1 MSIEGIDTQNVRDI
15 GRGESAEPNGV
26 VLDIADLHAGYGE
39 VPVLHGVSL
48 QLFEGEAIGIVGH
61 NGMGKTTLIKTIIG
75 LLPARSGKIVID
87 GVDVTSWAA
96 HERSRLGVAYVPQ
109 GRGILPG
116 LSAHEN
122 LRLAWTPDSGETEER
137 AVDRVL
143 TIFPRLT
150 RLLERRGGAL
160 SGGEQQILAL
170 ARALVSMPWL
180 LLLDEPSEGIQP
192 SIVQEIGGLL
202 TMLRDKHRLSMLIV
216 EQNLELVLD
225 VATRIVLVER
235 GRITRELDPQAVRGG
250 AIADLV
256 GLGGARLSQA
266 PPSLAVVPSALAA
279 AANAPRGK
287 GAEGMPPNAVRPES
301 SAARSPSP
309 SRNGA
314 TAVRN
319 RYSAPPA
326 PAAVTSLGGPMSTV
340 RRPTL
345 EQMHDIVS
353 SLHMSMSQ
361 GEVAEYLD
369 VLEGTFQA
377 YDRVNQLPDY
387 LPPVRY
393 PRTPGY
399 RPGLNENPL
408 NAWAV
413 KTEVRGAPHGPLS
426 GKKIVLK
433 DNICLAGVP
442 MMNGASTLEGY
453 VPDIDATVVTRILDA
468 GGTIVGKAHCEY
480 FCLSGGSHTSAL
492 GPVHN
497 PYKHGYSAG
506 GSSSGCGAL
515 VGAGEV
521 EMAIGGDQGGSI
533 RMPAAYSG
541 CYGMKA
547 THGLVPYT
555 GVMPIEATID
565 HTGPMTATVADN
577 ALLLEVI
584 AGPDGLDPRQHDVQ
598 PEKYSFTT
606 GLGRGLSGIRIGLVN
621 EGFGWPSSEP
631 DVDAKVREAAERLR
645 AAGALVEPVSI
656 PMHRDG
662 AAIWT
667 PIALEG
673 LVAQMMHGNGMG
685 FNWKGLYTTS
695 LLDAHANWRSRADE
709 LSRTLKI
716 SMLAGEYF
724 IKHHRGHFYAKAQ
737 NLSRLLRKS
746 YDDVLARY
754 DLLMMPTL
762 PMKATPLPPANAPL
776 ALWCQRGFEML
787 PNTCPYDVTGH
798 PAMSVPC
805 GMSDGL
811 PVSLM
816 FVGKHYAETTIYRAA
831 HAFEQLGDWRNF

>member
-1 MSIEGIDTQNVRDI
+1 MSIRETDDADGHVTI
-15 GRGESAEPNGV
+15 RGEDAGADGV
-26 VLDIADLHAGYGE
+26 VLEITDLHAGYGE
-39 VPVLHGVSL
+39 VPVLRGMSL
-48 QLFEGEAIGIVGH
+48 RLHEGEAIGIVGH
-61 NGMGKTTLIKTIIG
+61 NGMGKTTLLRTIMG
-75 LLPARSGKIVID
+75 LLRATGGNIVVD
-87 GVDVTSWAA
+87 GVDVTTWAA
-96 HERSRLGVAYVPQ
+96 HERSRLGIAYVPQ

-137 AVDRVL
+137 AIERVL
-143 TIFPRLT
+143 GIFQRLT
-150 RLLERRGGAL
+150 RLLDRRGGAL

-170 ARALVSMPWL
+170 ARALVSLPWL
-180 LLLDEPSEGIQP
+180 LVLDEPSEGIQP
-192 SIVQEIGGLL
+192 SIVQEIGELL
-202 TMLRDKHRLSMLIV
+202 AALREKHRLSMLIV

-225 VATRIVLVER
+225 VASRIVLVER
-235 GRITRELDPQAVRGG
+235 GRIIRELDSSAVRGG

-256 GLGGARLSQA
+256 GLGNSRLAS
-266 PPSLAVVPSALAA
+266 PPPAMPRVPPVNGPLASAL
-279 AANAPRGK
+279 RTDG
-287 GAEGMPPNAVRPES
+287 
-301 SAARSPSP
+301 AARPPANSARAPGSAPNGSRVAP
-309 SRNGA
+309 SRN
-314 TAVRN
+314 
-319 RYSAPPA
+319 SAPAA
-326 PAAVTSLGGPMSTV
+326 PAAVAATPLGGPMSTV

-345 EQMHDIVS
+345 EQLHDIVG
-353 SLHMSMSQ
+353 SLHLSMSQ
-361 GEVAEYLD
+361 GEVAEYLE
-369 VLEGTFQA
+369 VLESTFQA

-399 RPGLNENPL
+399 RPGANENPL

-413 KTEVRGAPHGPLS
+413 KTEVRGAAHGPLS
-426 GKKIVLK
+426 GKRVVLK

-497 PYKHGYSAG
+497 PYKYGYSAG

-533 RMPAAYSG
+533 RMPASYSG

-565 HTGPMTATVADN
+565 HAGPMTTTVGNN

-584 AGPDGLDPRQHDVQ
+584 AGADGLDPRQYDVQ
-598 PEKYSFTT
+598 VEKYSYTT
-606 GLGRGLSGIRIGLVN
+606 GLGRGVSGMRIAMIT
-621 EGFGWPSSEP
+621 ESFGWPSSEP

-645 AAGALVEPVSI
+645 AAGAIIEPVSI

-662 AAIWT
+662 GAIWT

-673 LVAQMMHGNGMG
+673 LVAQMMQGNGMG

-695 LLDAHANWRSRADE
+695 LLDAHANWRARANE

-737 NLSRLLRKS
+737 NLGRLLRKS

-754 DLLMMPTL
+754 DLLLMPTL

-787 PNTCPYDVTGH
+787 PNTCPFDVTGH
-798 PAMSVPC
+798 PAMNIPC

-811 PVSLM
+811 PVGLM
-816 FVGKHYAETTIYRAA
+816 LVGKHYAETTIYRAA
-831 HAFEQLGDWRNF
+831 HLFEQLGDWRNF